1 MIQAQFLNRILSGKD
16 SSLITVNNLTDEFFS
31 DYKDE
36 FNYIKNHLSQYGT
49 VPDIETFLSVFPDFD
64 LIDVHETD
72 KYLLD
77 ALYDDRNKRL
87 LATTFNRIRDALS
100 VGDTE
105 KAMQIYSNS
114 TDVVTRAKHL
124 EAFDLYGNDERY
136 REYIDRSTNLKSY
149 YVKTGFPELDDVIGG
164 WDIKEELATI
174 VARSNM
180 GKSFVLFRTALSAAQ
195 QGLVVGIYSGEMSET
210 KVGYRIDSLMSH
222 ISNTKMTHGNE
233 SIQLEYRKFL
243 DNAKQ
248 TLSGKILVLTPNMI
262 NGTAGV
268 GALRAFIEKYKLDI
282 LCIDQHS
289 LLEDDRGAR
298 NPVER
303 AANIS
308 KDLKN
313 LQVMSGIPIIAVSQ
327 QNRESTEETGVSTRN
342 IAQSDRIGQDSTTII
357 FIEKKDDIMTLYLGK
372 SRDSVVGAKL
382 SYRVNLDT
390 GTFDYIPSQDD
401 ATDGEG
407 CENLRDEYE
416 YRSDDT
422 EEEYVYED
430 DKPF

>member
-16 SSLITVNNLTDEFFS
+16 ASLITINNITDEFFS

-36 FNYIKNHLSQYGT
+36 FNFIKNHLSQYGT
-49 VPDIETFLSVFPDFD
+49 IPDVETFLSVFPDFD
-64 LIDVHETD
+64 LIEVHETD

-87 LATTFNRIRDALS
+87 LASTFNKIRDALS
-100 VGDTE
+100 KGDTE

-114 TDVVTRAKHL
+114 TDVVMRVKHL
-124 EAFDLYGNDERY
+124 EAFDLYGNDKRY
-136 REYIDRSTNLKSY
+136 KEYIDRSTNLKSY
-149 YVKTGFPELDDVIGG
+149 YVKTGFPELDEVIGG
-164 WDIKEELATI
+164 WDRKEELATI
-174 VARSNM
+174 VARSNN
-180 GKSFVLFRTALSAAQ
+180 GKSFLLFKTALSAAQ
-195 QGLVVGIYSGEMSET
+195 QGLTVGIYSGEMSET
-210 KVGYRIDSLMSH
+210 KVGYRIDTLMSH

-243 DNAKQ
+243 DSAKT
-248 TLSGKILVLTPNMI
+248 TLGGKILVLTPNMI

-268 GALRAFIEKYKLDI
+268 SALRAFIEKYKLDM

-289 LLEDDRGAR
+289 LLEDDRGAK

-303 AANIS
+303 ASNIS

-313 LQVMSGIPIIAVSQ
+313 LQVMSGIPIISVSQ
-327 QNRESTEETGVSTRN
+327 QNRESTEDGGVSTRN
-342 IAQSDRIGQDSTTII
+342 IAQSDRIGQDSTTVI
-357 FIEKKDDIMTLYLGK
+357 FLEKKDDIMTLYLGK
-372 SRDSVVGAKL
+372 SRDSVVGAKI

-390 GTFDYIPSQDD
+390 GMFDYIPSQDD
-401 ATDGEG
+401 AKEGVG
-407 CENLRDEYE
+407 CEELRNEYE
-416 YRSDDT
+416 YTSNDD
-422 EEEYVYED
+422 EEYVYED